1 MGEKIPVDFGLI
13 LDDRRFGTE
22 QYQSAFGCYDNPSGP
37 RYHLIFMAPIM
48 DEPGDHLT
56 AKIHLT
62 VIERF
67 LPSLGRSIEKAKFLV
82 LLIGCA
88 SHRLNLAVRNFLR
101 PHKAALSEVRQLMRK
116 VRTLNQ
122 AAKLR
127 IEQRPN

>member
-1 MGEKIPVDFGLI
+1 
-13 LDDRRFGTE
+13 
-22 QYQSAFGCYDNPSGP
+22 
-37 RYHLIFMAPIM
+37 MAPIM

-62 VIERF
+62 V
-67 LPSLGRSIEKAKFLV
+67 

-88 SHRLNLAVRNFLR
+88 SHRLNLAVRDFLR
-101 PHKAALSEVRQLMRK
+101 PHEAALSEVRQLMRK